1 MTEGLFGDSLKK
13 YYFTSQLAAIGL
25 PDFTPNADFFH
36 YDVNAPS
43 MADSAEGTPLLAHPH
58 VDGGDPQPI
67 RQRLSTYI
75 FTHSISLPS
84 HPFNTVRQESRMP
97 TPKDHDSTR
106 HHPALAEQ
114 TGTEKPHLHPQD
126 FWLLTQH
133 DRALVKG
140 GLRISLT
147 TIESALIKKMLH
159 HEERVVSKEELIRN
173 IGREPDL
180 YRGLEMCL
188 SRLQD
193 KFKRAND
200 GERLFRAVRNRG
212 YCLTQKIKKP
222 LELNPS
228 RR

>member
-1 MTEGLFGDSLKK
+1 MSSLKK
-13 YYFTSQLAAIGL
+13 HAFTPTLPAIAL
-25 PDFTPNADFFH
+25 KDFTPNAELFH
-36 YDVNAPS
+36 YDPIA
-43 MADSAEGTPLLAHPH
+43 ATPL
-58 VDGGDPQPI
+58 DGLDNNPVLSHLRTTAGEQQNIP
-67 RQRLSTYI
+67 QRLNTYVI
-75 FTHSISLPS
+75 THRLTLPS
-84 HPFNTVRQESRMP
+84 QPFIAARQESR
-97 TPKDHDSTR
+97 TPAESAPNNHTR
-106 HHPALAEQ
+106 TQDISPDRTQ
-114 TGTEKPHLHPQD
+114 LHPQD

-133 DRALVKG
+133 DRTLVKG

-147 TIESALIKKMLH
+147 TIESALVKKMLH

-173 IGREPDL
+173 IGREPEQ

-188 SRLQD
+188 SRLQE

-222 LELNPS
+222 LELGQP

>member
-1 MTEGLFGDSLKK
+1 MSSLKK
-13 YYFTSQLAAIGL
+13 HAFTTTLPAIAL
-25 PDFTPNADFFH
+25 QDFTPNAELFH
-36 YDVNAPS
+36 YDLNA
-43 MADSAEGTPLLAHPH
+43 ADEPPVLSPAQQTLARFNTYVITHTL
-58 VDGGDPQPI
+58 
-67 RQRLSTYI
+67 RLP
-75 FTHSISLPS
+75 SLP
-84 HPFNTVRQESRMP
+84 FNAARQESRMP
-97 TPKDHDSTR
+97 TSKDQEKSNNLPR
-106 HHPALAEQ
+106 PPEISAERTQ
-114 TGTEKPHLHPQD
+114 LYPQD

-133 DRALVKG
+133 DRTLVKG

-173 IGREPDL
+173 IGREPEL

-188 SRLQD
+188 SRLQE

-222 LELNPS
+222 LELNSS

>member
-1 MTEGLFGDSLKK
+1 MSSLKK
-13 YYFTSQLAAIGL
+13 YAFIPTLPAIAL
-25 PDFTPNADFFH
+25 QDFRPSAELFH
-36 YDVNAPS
+36 YGLNPATLHFITPPFDAPWQDAKIS
-43 MADSAEGTPLLAHPH
+43 M
-58 VDGGDPQPI
+58 
-67 RQRLSTYI
+67 
-75 FTHSISLPS
+75 
-84 HPFNTVRQESRMP
+84 
-97 TPKDHDSTR
+97 PKDQHITANNHTR
-106 HHPALAEQ
+106 TPEITTDRTQLY
-114 TGTEKPHLHPQD
+114 PQD

-133 DRALVKG
+133 DRTLVKG

-173 IGREPDL
+173 IGREPEQ

-188 SRLQD
+188 SRLQE

-212 YCLTQKIKKP
+212 YCLTQKIRKP
-222 LELNPS
+222 LDPPQA

>member
-1 MTEGLFGDSLKK
+1 MSSLKK
-13 YYFTSQLAAIGL
+13 HAFTTTLPAIAL
-25 PDFTPNADFFH
+25 QDFTPNAELFH
-36 YDVNAPS
+36 YELNAADVA
-43 MADSAEGTPLLAHPH
+43 PLLSN
-58 VDGGDPQPI
+58 PQ
-67 RQRLSTYI
+67 Q
-75 FTHSISLPS
+75 THSRLNTYVITHSLRLPS
-84 HPFNTVRQESRMP
+84 IAFNAARQESRMP
-97 TPKDHDSTR
+97 TSKDQDSTLNNHTR
-106 HHPALAEQ
+106 PPEISAERTQ
-114 TGTEKPHLHPQD
+114 LYPQD

-133 DRALVKG
+133 DRTLVKG

-173 IGREPDL
+173 IGREPEL

-188 SRLQD
+188 SRLQE

-222 LELNPS
+222 LELNQA

>member
-1 MTEGLFGDSLKK
+1 MSSFKK
-13 YYFTSQLAAIGL
+13 HAFAPTLASIAL
-25 PDFTPNADFFH
+25 QDFTPNAELFY
-36 YDVNAPS
+36 YDVNAPATTDP
-43 MADSAEGTPLLAHPH
+43 ADTNPAFSQPQITPHFN
-58 VDGGDPQPI
+58 
-67 RQRLSTYI
+67 TYI
-75 FTHSISLPS
+75 ITHTLNLPS
-84 HPFNTVRQESRMP
+84 QSFNPKRQESRMP
-97 TPKDHDSTR
+97 TAKVPDSAPNNHTR
-106 HHPALAEQ
+106 TQEISAER
-114 TGTEKPHLHPQD
+114 TPLYPQD

-188 SRLQD
+188 SRLQE
-193 KFKRAND
+193 KFKRVND

-222 LELNPS
+222 LELSQP

>member
-1 MTEGLFGDSLKK
+1 
-13 YYFTSQLAAIGL
+13 
-25 PDFTPNADFFH
+25 
-36 YDVNAPS
+36 
-43 MADSAEGTPLLAHPH
+43 
-58 VDGGDPQPI
+58 
-67 RQRLSTYI
+67 
-75 FTHSISLPS
+75 
-84 HPFNTVRQESRMP
+84 MP
-97 TPKDHDSTR
+97 TDHDSRPTPPTR
-106 HHPALAEQ
+106 PPEINNERTQLY
-114 TGTEKPHLHPQD
+114 PQD

-133 DRALVKG
+133 DRTLVKG

-173 IGREPDL
+173 IGREPEL

-188 SRLQD
+188 SRLQE

-222 LELNPS
+222 LELTPP

>member
-1 MTEGLFGDSLKK
+1 MSSLKK
-13 YYFTSQLAAIGL
+13 YAFTPTLPAIAL
-25 PDFTPNADFFH
+25 QDFTPNAELFH
-36 YDVNAPS
+36 YDLNAPATTTV
-43 MADSAEGTPLLAHPH
+43 ADNNLVFTHRQAHPSEN
-58 VDGGDPQPI
+58 
-67 RQRLSTYI
+67 RLVNTYVI
-75 FTHSISLPS
+75 THTLTLPS
-84 HPFNTVRQESRMP
+84 QPFNAVRQESRMP
-97 TPKDHDSTR
+97 TPKDDDSAPKNHTF
-106 HHPALAEQ
+106 HPETASDRTQLY
-114 TGTEKPHLHPQD
+114 PQD

-133 DRALVKG
+133 DRTLVKG

-188 SRLQD
+188 SRLQE
-193 KFKRAND
+193 KFKRANA

-222 LELNPS
+222 LELTQT

>member
-1 MTEGLFGDSLKK
+1 MSSYKK
-13 YYFTSQLAAIGL
+13 YAFTPTLTAIAL
-25 PDFTPNADFFH
+25 HDFTPHAELFH
-36 YDVNAPS
+36 YDMNAPAATDI
-43 MADSAEGTPLLAHPH
+43 ADKNQVLSHLHLSACEQQPTHPR
-58 VDGGDPQPI
+58 I
-67 RQRLSTYI
+67 KTYVI
-75 FTHSISLPS
+75 THTITLPS
-84 HPFNTVRQESRMP
+84 QPFNATRQESRML
-97 TPKDHDSTR
+97 TPKDHDGAPKNHIRAAQVNAEST
-106 HHPALAEQ
+106 HLAS
-114 TGTEKPHLHPQD
+114 QD
-126 FWLLTQH
+126 VWLLTQH

-173 IGREPDL
+173 IGREPEL

-188 SRLQD
+188 SRLQE
-193 KFKRAND
+193 KFKRVND

-222 LELNPS
+222 LETTQP

>member
-1 MTEGLFGDSLKK
+1 MSSLKK
-13 YYFTSQLAAIGL
+13 YAFTPTLPAIAL
-25 PDFTPNADFFH
+25 QDFTPNAELFQ
-36 YDVNAPS
+36 YDVNALATTEIADKKIGVSHRHSSPS
-43 MADSAEGTPLLAHPH
+43 KQS
-58 VDGGDPQPI
+58 
-67 RQRLSTYI
+67 RLNTYVI
-75 FTHSISLPS
+75 THTITLPS
-84 HPFNTVRQESRMP
+84 HSFTVVQQESRMP
-97 TPKDHDSTR
+97 MPKDHDSTPKNHTR
-106 HHPALAEQ
+106 PAEISLERTQ
-114 TGTEKPHLHPQD
+114 LYPQD

-133 DRALVKG
+133 DRTLVKG

-173 IGREPDL
+173 IGREPEL

-188 SRLQD
+188 SRLQE

-222 LELNPS
+222 LELTQS

>member
-1 MTEGLFGDSLKK
+1 MSSLKK
-13 YYFTSQLAAIGL
+13 HAFTPTLTAIAL
-25 PDFTPNADFFH
+25 KDFTPHAELFH
-36 YDVNAPS
+36 YDPSAPTVMDNLDNNRVFS
-43 MADSAEGTPLLAHPH
+43 HLHISAGAPHP
-58 VDGGDPQPI
+58 I
-67 RQRLSTYI
+67 TQRHNTYVI
-75 FTHSISLPS
+75 THTLTLPS
-84 HPFNTVRQESRMP
+84 QPFIAARQESR
-97 TPKDHDSTR
+97 TPVDNSTNN
-106 HHPALAEQ
+106 HTHTQDISPDITQ
-114 TGTEKPHLHPQD
+114 LHPQD

-133 DRALVKG
+133 DRTLVKG

-147 TIESALIKKMLH
+147 TIESALVKKMLH

-173 IGREPDL
+173 IGREPEQ

-188 SRLQD
+188 SRLQE

-222 LELNPS
+222 FELAQP

>member
-1 MTEGLFGDSLKK
+1 MSSLKK
-13 YYFTSQLAAIGL
+13 YAFSPTLPAIAL
-25 PDFTPNADFFH
+25 QDFTPNAEAFR
-36 YDVNAPS
+36 YDLNAVPTQPLTLPSQPFNAARPESRTLAAKAPDNAPHQQS
-43 MADSAEGTPLLAHPH
+43 GADRTQ
-58 VDGGDPQPI
+58 V
-67 RQRLSTYI
+67 Y
-75 FTHSISLPS
+75 
-84 HPFNTVRQESRMP
+84 
-97 TPKDHDSTR
+97 
-106 HHPALAEQ
+106 
-114 TGTEKPHLHPQD
+114 PQD

-133 DRALVKG
+133 DRILVKG
-140 GLRISLT
+140 GLRIALT

-173 IGREPDL
+173 IGREPEQ

-188 SRLQD
+188 SRLQE

-222 LELNPS
+222 LEQHPS